1 MGTNGFAE
9 DSRKISSICRVDVGI
24 GPYASFR
31 NFGNPAKDSGIWI
44 ENRAVEIGS
53 AARFPVRKR
62 NDEEVCIG
70 K

>member
-1 MGTNGFAE
+1 M
-9 DSRKISSICRVDVGI
+9 CRVDVGI
-24 GPYASFR
+24 DPYASFR
-31 NFGNPAKDSGIWI
+31 NFGHPAKDSGIWI